1 MSEYLEFKPV
11 QCKDCY
17 RCLRECPVKAINI
30 KDHHAQIIEEHCI
43 LCGHCTKV
51 CPQKAKIEH
60 SELPVVREL
69 LKSGAKMAATVA
81 PSFISSLGQED
92 FTILRIALAKLGFAM
107 AEETAVGAQAVTEE
121 YKRIL
126 ANGEMKNFITS
137 ACPAACRLIQMYYPK
152 ALPYLAPVDSPMV
165 AHAKMLRRNDPSL
178 KVVFIGPCIA
188 KKREADEHGIDAV
201 LTFEELLQLFEENG
215 IDMQNI
221 NHLAVTADNAGA
233 NRAKAYPATQG
244 IIRSFD
250 ALPQGYRYL
259 AVDGIDRLTE
269 VLENI
274 ESLDHTFIEM
284 NVCPGGCINGP
295 CAIGIEGGVMKAEAD
310 INAYVEREMGN
321 EKWEMRN
328 EVSRFQGFS
337 FQGVGVSLAYAH
349 PRLRS
354 KSRPATEKEI
364 EDVMHRTGKFTKA
377 DELDCGACGYRTCRE
392 KAWAVVNGYADID
405 ICLPYMRK
413 RAESLAVD
421 IVRNSPE
428 GVMIVDPD
436 MNIVDINASAMKML
450 GLGGTP
456 ESVQGRPL
464 VESLRN
470 EKLEMRNEVSR
481 FLLSHFQ
488 KRRTE
493 NPCLRI
499 AATGRYVSLTVS
511 LLSEQNLLF
520 GLMKDISEQVSYDKK
535 LEKVRTDTL
544 ATTDELIM
552 KQMRVAQEIASLLG
566 ETTAETKVAL
576 LKLKKTL
583 SDGQGDLGV
592 DGRPVDWK
600 TAKV

>member
-43 LCGHCTKV
+43 LCGHCTQV

-69 LKSGAKMAATVA
+69 LKSGVRVAATVA
-81 PSFISSLGQED
+81 PSFISSLNQDD
-92 FTILRIALAKLGFAM
+92 FSLLRIALAKLGFAVV
-107 AEETAVGAQAVTEE
+107 EETAVGAQAVTEE
-121 YKRIL
+121 YKRLL
-126 ANGEMKNFITS
+126 AKGEMRNFITS

-152 ALPYLAPVDSPMV
+152 ALQYLAPVDSPMV
-165 AHAKMLRRNDPSL
+165 AHAKMLRRNDPDL

-201 LTFEELLQLFEENG
+201 LTFEELLQLFAEND
-215 IDMQNI
+215 IDLQTI
-221 NHLAVTADNAGA
+221 NHLAVANDNSGA
-233 NRAKAYPATQG
+233 NLAKAYPATQG

-250 ALPQGYRYL
+250 VLPDGYRYL
-259 AVDGIDRLTE
+259 AVDGVDRLVD

-295 CAIGIEGGVMKAEAD
+295 CAIAQQGGMMKAEAD
-310 INAYVEREMGN
+310 INAYMEHEMATR
-321 EKWEMRN
+321 KR
-328 EVSRFQGFS
+328 QPAP
-337 FQGVGVSLAYAH
+337 QAGVDLGYAH

-364 EDVMHRTGKFTKA
+364 EDIMHRTGKFSKA
-377 DELDCGACGYRTCRE
+377 DELNCGACGYPTCRE
-392 KAWAVVNGYADID
+392 KAWAVINGYADID

-421 IVRNSPE
+421 IVHNSPE
-428 GVMIVDPD
+428 GVILVDPE
-436 MNIVDINASAMKML
+436 MNIVDINASAMSML
-450 GLGGTP
+450 GLTGTP
-456 ESVQGRPL
+456 ENVQGRP
-464 VESLRN
+464 
-470 EKLEMRNEVSR
+470 VSDS
-481 FLLSHFQ
+481 FPPIEFYNAYSQ
-488 KRRTE
+488 KKRVE

-520 GLMKDISEQVSYDKK
+520 GLMKDISEEVNYEKK
-535 LEKVRTDTL
+535 LDKVKMDTI
-544 ATTDELIM
+544 ATTDDLIM

-576 LKLKKTL
+576 LKLKKML
-583 SDGQGDLGV
+583 SDGKGDLGV
-592 DGRPVDWK
+592 DGRPTDWK
-600 TAKV
+600 TAKVN

>member
-1 MSEYLEFKPV
+1 MSEYLEFKIV

-17 RCLRECPVKAINI
+17 RCLRECPVKAIDI
-30 KDHHAQIIEEHCI
+30 KNHHAQIIEEHCI

-51 CPQKAKIEH
+51 CPQHAKIEH

-69 LKSGAKMAATVA
+69 LKSGVRIAATVA
-81 PSFISSLGQED
+81 PSFISSLCQKD
-92 FTILRIALAKLGFAM
+92 FSILRIALAKLGFAVV
-107 AEETAVGAQAVTEE
+107 EETAVGAQAVTEE
-121 YKRIL
+121 YKRVL
-126 ANGEMKNFITS
+126 ASGEMRNFITS

-165 AHAKMLRRNDPSL
+165 AHAKMLRRNDPNL
-178 KVVFIGPCIA
+178 KIVFIGPCIA
-188 KKREADEHGIDAV
+188 KKREADEHAIDAV
-201 LTFEELLQLFEENG
+201 ITFDELLQLFEEHN
-215 IDMQNI
+215 IDLNTI
-221 NHLAVTADNAGA
+221 NRLTVCDDNTAA

-250 ALPQGYRYL
+250 ILPEGYKYMS
-259 AVDGIDRLTE
+259 VDGVDRIVN

-274 ESLDHTFIEM
+274 ESMDKMFIEM

-295 CAIGIEGGVMKAEAD
+295 CAIEHEGGIIRAESD
-310 INAYVEREMGN
+310 IDSYVEHEMATR
-321 EKWEMRN
+321 KH
-328 EVSRFQGFS
+328 QPAADA
-337 FQGVGVSLAYAH
+337 GVSLAYAH
-349 PRLRS
+349 PRLRA
-354 KSRPATEKEI
+354 KSRPASEKEI
-364 EDVMHRTGKFTKA
+364 EEVLHRTGKFTKA

-436 MNIVDINASAMKML
+436 MNIVDINVSAMKML
-450 GLGGTP
+450 GLT
-456 ESVQGRPL
+456 GRPEN
-464 VESLRN
+464 VVGRPVSES
-470 EKLEMRNEVSR
+470 
-481 FLLSHFQ
+481 FQ
-488 KRRTE
+488 PIDFYNSYTKKQRVE
-493 NPCLRI
+493 NPQLHI
-499 AATGRYVSLTVS
+499 AATDRYISLTVS

-520 GLMKDISEQVSYDKK
+520 GLMKDISEMVNYDKK
-535 LEKVRTDTL
+535 LEKVRMDTIS
-544 ATTDELIM
+544 TTDDLIM

-583 SDGQGDLGV
+583 SDGQGDLGI
-592 DGRPVDWK
+592 DGRPTDWK
-600 TAKV
+600 TAKID

>member
-1 MSEYLEFKPV
+1 
-11 QCKDCY
+11 
-17 RCLRECPVKAINI
+17 
-30 KDHHAQIIEEHCI
+30 
-43 LCGHCTKV
+43 V

-60 SELPVVREL
+60 SEIDVVREL
-69 LKSGAKMAATVA
+69 LKSHVRVAATVA
-81 PSFISSLGQED
+81 PSFISSLGQVD
-92 FTILRIALAKLGFAM
+92 FSILRIALAKLGFAV
-107 AEETAVGAQAVTEE
+107 AEETAIGAQAVTEE
-121 YKRIL
+121 YKRLL
-126 ANGEMKNFITS
+126 AKGEMKNFITS

-165 AHAKMLRRNDPSL
+165 AHAKMLRKNDPDI

-201 LTFEELLQLFEENG
+201 LTFEELLQLLEENG
-215 IDMQNI
+215 IDLQTI
-221 NHLAVTADNAGA
+221 NRLAVTDDNCGA

-250 ALPQGYRYL
+250 VLPEGYRYL
-259 AVDGIDRLTE
+259 AVDGVDRLVE

-295 CAIGIEGGVMKAEAD
+295 CAIAQEGGMMRAEAD
-310 INAYVEREMGN
+310 INAYVEHEMATR
-321 EKWEMRN
+321 KHTPAPDA
-328 EVSRFQGFS
+328 
-337 FQGVGVSLAYAH
+337 GVSLAYAH

-354 KSRPATEKEI
+354 KSRPATDKEI
-364 EDVMHRTGKFTKA
+364 EEVLRRTGKTTKA

-450 GLGGTP
+450 GLSGKP
-456 ESVQGRPL
+456 ESVVGRP
-464 VESLRN
+464 VAES
-470 EKLEMRNEVSR
+470 
-481 FLLSHFQ
+481 FQ
-488 KRRTE
+488 PIDFYNAYTRKQRVE
-493 NPCLRI
+493 NPRLHVQ
-499 AATGRYVSLTVS
+499 ATNRYLSLTVS

-520 GLMKDISEQVSYDKK
+520 GLMKDISDMVNYDKK
-535 LEKVRTDTL
+535 LEKVRMDTI

-583 SDGQGDLGV
+583 SDGEGDLGV
-592 DGRPVDWK
+592 DGRPTDWK
-600 TAKV
+600 TAKI

>member
-1 MSEYLEFKPV
+1 MSEYLEFKTV

-69 LKSGAKMAATVA
+69 LRSGVRVAATVA
-81 PSFISSLGQED
+81 PSFVSSLGQND
-92 FTILRIALAKLGFAM
+92 FSVLHIALAKLGFAV
-107 AEETAVGAQAVTEE
+107 AEETAVGAQAVVEE
-121 YKRIL
+121 YKRVL
-126 ANGEMKNFITS
+126 GKGEMRNFITS

-165 AHAKMLRRNDPSL
+165 AHAKMLRKNDPSL

-201 LTFEELLQLFEENG
+201 LTFDELLSLLEENH
-215 IDMQNI
+215 IDLSTI
-221 NHLAVTADNAGA
+221 NRLSVGTDGASA
-233 NRAKAYPATQG
+233 NRAKAFPATKG

-250 ALPQGYRYL
+250 ALPDGYRYM
-259 AVDGIDRLTE
+259 AVDGVERLTN

-274 ESLDHTFIEM
+274 ESLDHLFIEM

-295 CAIGIEGGVMKAEAD
+295 CAIEQPGGLLQAEAD
-310 INAYVEREMGN
+310 IDAYVEHELATHRHDPAPDA
-321 EKWEMRN
+321 
-328 EVSRFQGFS
+328 
-337 FQGVGVSLAYAH
+337 GVSLAFAH
-349 PRLRS
+349 PRLRA
-354 KSRPATEKEI
+354 KSRPASEKEI
-364 EDVMHRTGKFTKA
+364 EDVLHRTGKFTKE
-377 DELDCGACGYRTCRE
+377 DELNCGACGYSTCRE

-428 GVMIVDPD
+428 GVVIVDPD
-436 MNIVDINASAMKML
+436 MCIVDINASAMKML

-456 ESVQGRPL
+456 ESVHGRP
-464 VESLRN
+464 VAESFPPIEFYN
-470 EKLEMRNEVSR
+470 AYN
-481 FLLSHFQ
+481 Q

-493 NPCLRI
+493 NPCLHI
-499 AATGRYVSLTVS
+499 AATDCYVGLTVS
-511 LLSEQNLLF
+511 LLSEQGLLF
-520 GLMKDISEQVSYDKK
+520 GLMKDISDQVNYDKK
-535 LEKVRTDTL
+535 LSKVKEDTI
-544 ATTDELIM
+544 ATTDSLIM
-552 KQMRVAQEIASLLG
+552 KQMRVAQEVASLLG

-576 LKLKKTL
+576 LNLKRML
-583 SDGQGDLGV
+583 ADGQSDFQA
-592 DGRPVDWK
+592 DGRPKDWK
-600 TAKV
+600 TAKK

>member
-43 LCGHCTKV
+43 LCGHCTQV

-69 LKSGAKMAATVA
+69 LKSGVRVAATVA
-81 PSFISSLGQED
+81 PSFISSLNQDD
-92 FTILRIALAKLGFAM
+92 FSLLRIALAKLGFAVVQ
-107 AEETAVGAQAVTEE
+107 ETAVGAQAVTEE
-121 YKRIL
+121 YKRLL
-126 ANGEMKNFITS
+126 AKGEMRNFITS

-152 ALPYLAPVDSPMV
+152 ALQYLAPVDSPMV
-165 AHAKMLRRNDPSL
+165 AHAKMLRRNDPDL

-201 LTFEELLQLFEENG
+201 LTFEELLQLFAEND
-215 IDMQNI
+215 IDLQTI
-221 NHLAVTADNAGA
+221 NHLAVANDNSGA
-233 NRAKAYPATQG
+233 NLAKAYPATQG

-250 ALPQGYRYL
+250 VLPDGYRYL
-259 AVDGIDRLTE
+259 AVDGVDRLVD

-295 CAIGIEGGVMKAEAD
+295 CAIAQQGGMMKAEAD
-310 INAYVEREMGN
+310 INAYMEHEMATR
-321 EKWEMRN
+321 KR
-328 EVSRFQGFS
+328 QPAP
-337 FQGVGVSLAYAH
+337 QAGVDLGYAH

-364 EDVMHRTGKFTKA
+364 EDIMHRTGKFSKA
-377 DELDCGACGYRTCRE
+377 DELNCGACGYPTCRE
-392 KAWAVVNGYADID
+392 KAWAVINGYADID

-421 IVRNSPE
+421 IVHNSPE
-428 GVMIVDPD
+428 GVILVDPE
-436 MNIVDINASAMKML
+436 MNIVDINASAMSML
-450 GLGGTP
+450 GLCGTP
-456 ESVQGRPL
+456 ENVQGRP
-464 VESLRN
+464 
-470 EKLEMRNEVSR
+470 VSDC
-481 FLLSHFQ
+481 FPPIEFYNAYSQ
-488 KRRTE
+488 KKRVE

-499 AATGRYVSLTVS
+499 ASTGRYVSLTVS

-520 GLMKDISEQVSYDKK
+520 GLMKDISDEVNYEKK
-535 LEKVRTDTL
+535 LDKVKMDTI
-544 ATTDELIM
+544 ATTDDLIM

-576 LKLKKTL
+576 LKLKKML
-583 SDGQGDLGV
+583 SDGKGDLGV
-592 DGRPVDWK
+592 DGRPTDWK
-600 TAKV
+600 TAKVN

>member
-1 MSEYLEFKPV
+1 MSEYLEFKTV

-51 CPQKAKIEH
+51 CPQHAKIEH
-60 SELPVVREL
+60 SELSVVREL
-69 LKSGAKMAATVA
+69 LKSNDRVAATVA
-81 PSFISSLGQED
+81 PSFISSLGQDD
-92 FTILRIALAKLGFAM
+92 FSILRIALAKLGFAV

-121 YKRIL
+121 YKRVL
-126 ANGEMKNFITS
+126 ATGEMRNFITS

-165 AHAKMLRRNDPSL
+165 AHAKMLRRNDPNM
-178 KVVFIGPCIA
+178 KIVFIGPCIA
-188 KKREADEHGIDAV
+188 KKREADEHAIDAV
-201 LTFEELLQLFEENG
+201 ITFEELLQLFDENG
-215 IDMQNI
+215 IDLSTI
-221 NHLAVTADNAGA
+221 NKLAVGDESEIA

-244 IIRSFD
+244 IIHSFD
-250 ALPQGYRYL
+250 ALPEGYRYMT
-259 AVDGIDRLTE
+259 VDGVDRIAN

-274 ESLDHTFIEM
+274 ESMDHVFIEM
-284 NVCPGGCINGP
+284 NTCPGGCINGP
-295 CAIGIEGGVMKAEAD
+295 CSIPHEGGMIKAEAD
-310 INAYVEREMGN
+310 IDRYVEHEMATR
-321 EKWEMRN
+321 KHLPAPDA
-328 EVSRFQGFS
+328 
-337 FQGVGVSLAYAH
+337 GVQLAYAH
-349 PRLRS
+349 PRLRA
-354 KSRPATEKEI
+354 KSRPASDKEI
-364 EDVMHRTGKFTKA
+364 EDVLRRTGKFTKA

-450 GLGGTP
+450 GLNGTP
-456 ESVQGRPL
+456 ESVVGRP
-464 VESLRN
+464 VAES
-470 EKLEMRNEVSR
+470 
-481 FLLSHFQ
+481 FQ
-488 KRRTE
+488 PIDFYNAYSKKQRVE
-493 NPCLRI
+493 NPQLFI
-499 AATGRYVSLTVS
+499 QATNRYLSLTVS

-520 GLMKDISEQVSYDKK
+520 GLMKDISDMVNYDKK
-535 LEKVRTDTL
+535 LEKVRMDTI

-583 SDGQGDLGV
+583 SDGEGDLGV
-592 DGRPVDWK
+592 DGRPKDWK
-600 TAKV
+600 TAKINDK

>member
-1 MSEYLEFKPV
+1 MSEYLEFKTV

-51 CPQKAKIEH
+51 CPQHAKIEH
-60 SELPVVREL
+60 SELAVVREL
-69 LKSGAKMAATVA
+69 LKSNEKVAATVA
-81 PSFISSLGQED
+81 PSFISSLGQTD
-92 FTILRIALAKLGFAM
+92 FSVLRIALAKLGFAV

-121 YKRIL
+121 YKKVL
-126 ANGEMKNFITS
+126 QKGEMRNFITS

-165 AHAKMLRRNDPSL
+165 AHAKMLRRNDPNL
-178 KVVFIGPCIA
+178 KIVFIGPCIA
-188 KKREADEHGIDAV
+188 KKREADEHAIEAV
-201 LTFEELLQLFEENG
+201 ITFEELLQLFEENG
-215 IDMQNI
+215 IDLNTI
-221 NHLAVTADNAGA
+221 NKLTVGDEIDIA

-250 ALPQGYRYL
+250 ALPEGYRYMT
-259 AVDGIDRLTE
+259 VDGVDRIAD

-274 ESLDHTFIEM
+274 ETMDHVFIEM

-295 CAIGIEGGVMKAEAD
+295 CAIAHEGGMIKAEAD
-310 INAYVEREMGN
+310 IDRYVEHEMATR
-321 EKWEMRN
+321 KHLPAPDA
-328 EVSRFQGFS
+328 
-337 FQGVGVSLAYAH
+337 GVQLAYAH
-349 PRLRS
+349 PRLRA
-354 KSRPATEKEI
+354 KSRPATDKEI
-364 EDVMHRTGKFTKA
+364 EDVLRRTGKFTKA

-450 GLGGTP
+450 GLNGTP
-456 ESVQGRPL
+456 ESVVGRP
-464 VESLRN
+464 VAES
-470 EKLEMRNEVSR
+470 
-481 FLLSHFQ
+481 FQ
-488 KRRTE
+488 PIDFYNAYSKKQRVE
-493 NPCLRI
+493 NPQLHI
-499 AATGRYVSLTVS
+499 QATNRYLSLTVS

-520 GLMKDISEQVSYDKK
+520 GLMKDISDMVNYDKK
-535 LEKVRTDTL
+535 LEKVRMDTIS
-544 ATTDELIM
+544 TTDDLIM

-592 DGRPVDWK
+592 DGRPKDWK
-600 TAKV
+600 TAKVSDK

>member
-43 LCGHCTKV
+43 LCGHCTQV

-69 LKSGAKMAATVA
+69 LKSGVRVAATVA
-81 PSFISSLGQED
+81 PSFISSLNQDD
-92 FTILRIALAKLGFAM
+92 FSLLRIALAKLGFAVV
-107 AEETAVGAQAVTEE
+107 EETAVGAQAVTEE
-121 YKRIL
+121 YKRLL
-126 ANGEMKNFITS
+126 AKGEMRNFITS

-152 ALPYLAPVDSPMV
+152 ALQYLAPVDSPMV
-165 AHAKMLRRNDPSL
+165 AHAKMLRRNDPDL

-201 LTFEELLQLFEENG
+201 LTFEELLQLFAEND
-215 IDMQNI
+215 IDLQTI
-221 NHLAVTADNAGA
+221 NHLAAANDNSGA
-233 NRAKAYPATQG
+233 NLAKAYPATQG

-250 ALPQGYRYL
+250 VLPDGYRYL
-259 AVDGIDRLTE
+259 AVDGVDRLVD

-295 CAIGIEGGVMKAEAD
+295 CAIAQQGGMMKAEAD
-310 INAYVEREMGN
+310 INAYMEHEMATR
-321 EKWEMRN
+321 KR
-328 EVSRFQGFS
+328 QPAP
-337 FQGVGVSLAYAH
+337 QAGVDLGYAH

-354 KSRPATEKEI
+354 KSRPVTEKEI
-364 EDVMHRTGKFTKA
+364 EEIMHRTGKFSKA
-377 DELDCGACGYRTCRE
+377 DELNCGACGYPTCRE
-392 KAWAVVNGYADID
+392 KAWAVINGYADID

-421 IVRNSPE
+421 IVHNSPE
-428 GVMIVDPD
+428 GVILVDPE
-436 MNIVDINASAMKML
+436 MNIVDINASAMSML
-450 GLGGTP
+450 GLCGTP
-456 ESVQGRPL
+456 ENVQGRP
-464 VESLRN
+464 
-470 EKLEMRNEVSR
+470 VSDC
-481 FLLSHFQ
+481 FPPIEFYNAYSQ
-488 KRRTE
+488 KKRVE

-499 AATGRYVSLTVS
+499 ASTGRYVSLTVS

-520 GLMKDISEQVSYDKK
+520 GLMKDISDEVNYEKK
-535 LEKVRTDTL
+535 LDKVKMDTI
-544 ATTDELIM
+544 ATTDDLIM

-576 LKLKKTL
+576 LKLKKML
-583 SDGQGDLGV
+583 SDGKGDLGV
-592 DGRPVDWK
+592 DGRPTDWK
-600 TAKV
+600 TAKVN

>member
-1 MSEYLEFKPV
+1 MSEYLEFKTV

-51 CPQKAKIEH
+51 CPQHAKIEH
-60 SELPVVREL
+60 SELAVVREL
-69 LKSGAKMAATVA
+69 LKSNEKVAATVA
-81 PSFISSLGQED
+81 PSFISSLGQTD
-92 FTILRIALAKLGFAM
+92 FSVLHIALAKLGFAV

-121 YKRIL
+121 YKKVL
-126 ANGEMKNFITS
+126 QKGEMRNFITS

-165 AHAKMLRRNDPSL
+165 AHAKMLRRNDPNL
-178 KVVFIGPCIA
+178 KIVFIGPCIA
-188 KKREADEHGIDAV
+188 KKREADEHAIEAV
-201 LTFEELLQLFEENG
+201 ITFEELLQLFEENG
-215 IDMQNI
+215 IDLNTI
-221 NHLAVTADNAGA
+221 NKLTVGDETDIA
-233 NRAKAYPATQG
+233 NRAKAYPATHG

-250 ALPQGYRYL
+250 ALPEGYRYMT
-259 AVDGIDRLTE
+259 VDGVDRIAD

-274 ESLDHTFIEM
+274 ETMDHVFIEM

-295 CAIGIEGGVMKAEAD
+295 CSIAQEGGMIKAEAD
-310 INAYVEREMGN
+310 IDRYVEHEMATR
-321 EKWEMRN
+321 KHLPAPDA
-328 EVSRFQGFS
+328 
-337 FQGVGVSLAYAH
+337 GVQLAYAH
-349 PRLRS
+349 PRLRA
-354 KSRPATEKEI
+354 KSRPATDKEI
-364 EDVMHRTGKFTKA
+364 EDVLRRTGKFTKA

-450 GLGGTP
+450 GLNGTP
-456 ESVQGRPL
+456 ESVVGRP
-464 VESLRN
+464 VAES
-470 EKLEMRNEVSR
+470 
-481 FLLSHFQ
+481 FQ
-488 KRRTE
+488 PIDFYNAYSKKQRVE
-493 NPCLRI
+493 NPQLHI
-499 AATGRYVSLTVS
+499 QATNRYLSLTVS

-520 GLMKDISEQVSYDKK
+520 GLMKDISDMVNYDKK
-535 LEKVRTDTL
+535 LEKVRMDTIT
-544 ATTDELIM
+544 TTDDLIM

-583 SDGQGDLGV
+583 TDGQGDLGV
-592 DGRPVDWK
+592 DGRPTDWK

>member
-1 MSEYLEFKPV
+1 MSEYLEFKTV

-51 CPQKAKIEH
+51 CPQHAKIEH
-60 SELPVVREL
+60 SELAVVREL
-69 LKSGAKMAATVA
+69 LKSNEKVAATVA
-81 PSFISSLGQED
+81 PSFISSLGQTD
-92 FTILRIALAKLGFAM
+92 FSVLRIALAKLGFAV

-121 YKRIL
+121 YKKVL
-126 ANGEMKNFITS
+126 QKGEMRNFITS

-165 AHAKMLRRNDPSL
+165 AHAKMLRRNDPNL
-178 KVVFIGPCIA
+178 KIVFIGPCIA
-188 KKREADEHGIDAV
+188 KKREADEHAIEAV
-201 LTFEELLQLFEENG
+201 ITFEELLQLFEENG
-215 IDMQNI
+215 IDLNTI
-221 NHLAVTADNAGA
+221 NKLTVGDETDIA

-250 ALPQGYRYL
+250 ALPEGYRYMT
-259 AVDGIDRLTE
+259 VDGVDRIAD

-274 ESLDHTFIEM
+274 ETMDHVFIEM

-295 CAIGIEGGVMKAEAD
+295 CAIAHEGGMIKAEAD
-310 INAYVEREMGN
+310 IDRYVEHEMATR
-321 EKWEMRN
+321 KHLPAPDA
-328 EVSRFQGFS
+328 
-337 FQGVGVSLAYAH
+337 GVQLAYAH
-349 PRLRS
+349 PRLRA
-354 KSRPATEKEI
+354 KSRPATDKEI
-364 EDVMHRTGKFTKA
+364 EDVLRRTGKFTKA

-450 GLGGTP
+450 GLNGTP
-456 ESVQGRPL
+456 ESVVGRP
-464 VESLRN
+464 VAES
-470 EKLEMRNEVSR
+470 
-481 FLLSHFQ
+481 FQ
-488 KRRTE
+488 PIDFYNAYSKKQRVE
-493 NPCLRI
+493 NPQLHI
-499 AATGRYVSLTVS
+499 QATNRYLSLTVS

-520 GLMKDISEQVSYDKK
+520 GLMKDISDMVNYDKK
-535 LEKVRTDTL
+535 LEKVRMDTIS
-544 ATTDELIM
+544 TTDDLIM

-592 DGRPVDWK
+592 DGRPKDWK
-600 TAKV
+600 TAKVSDK

>member
-1 MSEYLEFKPV
+1 MSEYLEFKTV

-51 CPQKAKIEH
+51 CPQHAKVEH

-69 LKSGAKMAATVA
+69 LKSSAHMAATVA
-81 PSFISSLGQED
+81 PSFISSLVQDD
-92 FTILRIALAKLGFAM
+92 FSVLRIALAKLGFAI
-107 AEETAVGAQAVTEE
+107 AEETAIGAQAVTEE
-121 YKRIL
+121 YKRVL
-126 ANGEMKNFITS
+126 AKGEMRNFITS
-137 ACPAACRLIQMYYPK
+137 ACPATCRLIQMYYPK
-152 ALPYLAPVDSPMV
+152 ALPFLAPVDSPMV
-165 AHAKMLRRNDPSL
+165 AHAKMLRRNDPNL
-178 KVVFIGPCIA
+178 KIVFIGPCIA
-188 KKREADEHGIDAV
+188 KKREADEHAIDAV
-201 LTFEELLQLFEENG
+201 ITFDELLQLFEENG
-215 IDMQNI
+215 IDLNTI
-221 NHLAVTADNAGA
+221 NKLTVGDECDIA
-233 NRAKAYPATQG
+233 NRAKAYPVTKG

-250 ALPQGYRYL
+250 ALPEGYRYMT
-259 AVDGIDRLTE
+259 VDGVDRIAD

-274 ESLDHTFIEM
+274 ESMDHVFIEM

-295 CAIGIEGGVMKAEAD
+295 CSIAHDGGMIKAEAD
-310 INAYVEREMGN
+310 IDRYVEHEMATR
-321 EKWEMRN
+321 KHLPAADA
-328 EVSRFQGFS
+328 
-337 FQGVGVSLAYAH
+337 GVSLAYAH
-349 PRLRS
+349 PRLRA
-354 KSRPATEKEI
+354 KSRPASDKEI
-364 EDVMHRTGKFTKA
+364 EDVLRRTGKFTKA

-450 GLGGTP
+450 GLNGTP
-456 ESVQGRPL
+456 ENVVGRP
-464 VESLRN
+464 VAES
-470 EKLEMRNEVSR
+470 
-481 FLLSHFQ
+481 FQ
-488 KRRTE
+488 PIDFYKAYTKKQRVE
-493 NPCLRI
+493 NPQLHI
-499 AATGRYVSLTVS
+499 QATNRYLSLTVS

-520 GLMKDISEQVSYDKK
+520 GLMKDISDMVNYDKK
-535 LEKVRTDTL
+535 LEKVRMDTI
-544 ATTDELIM
+544 ATTDDLIM

-583 SDGQGDLGV
+583 SDGEGDLGV
-592 DGRPVDWK
+592 DGRPKDWK
-600 TAKV
+600 TAKVSDK

>member
-310 INAYVEREMGN
+310 INAYVEREMA
-321 EKWEMRN
+321 
-328 EVSRFQGFS
+328 SRKHTPAPE
-337 FQGVGVSLAYAH
+337 VGVSLAYAH

-464 VESLRN
+464 VESFPPIEFYN
-470 EKLEMRNEVSR
+470 AYS
-481 FLLSHFQ
+481 Q

-600 TAKV
+600 TAKVK

>member
-43 LCGHCTKV
+43 LCGHCTQV

-69 LKSGAKMAATVA
+69 LKSGVRVAATVA
-81 PSFISSLGQED
+81 PSFISSLNQDD
-92 FTILRIALAKLGFAM
+92 FSLLRIALAKLGFAVV
-107 AEETAVGAQAVTEE
+107 EETAVGAQAVTEE
-121 YKRIL
+121 YKRLL
-126 ANGEMKNFITS
+126 AKGEMRNFITS

-152 ALPYLAPVDSPMV
+152 ALQYLAPVDSPMV
-165 AHAKMLRRNDPSL
+165 AHAKMLRRNDPDL

-201 LTFEELLQLFEENG
+201 LTFEELLQLFAEND
-215 IDMQNI
+215 IDLQTI
-221 NHLAVTADNAGA
+221 NHLAVANDNSGA
-233 NRAKAYPATQG
+233 NLAKAYPATQG

-250 ALPQGYRYL
+250 VLPDGYRYL
-259 AVDGIDRLTE
+259 AVDGVDRLVD

-295 CAIGIEGGVMKAEAD
+295 CAIAQQGGMMKAEAD
-310 INAYVEREMGN
+310 INAYVEHEMATR
-321 EKWEMRN
+321 KR
-328 EVSRFQGFS
+328 QPAP
-337 FQGVGVSLAYAH
+337 QAGVDLGYAH

-364 EDVMHRTGKFTKA
+364 EDIMHRTGKFSKA
-377 DELDCGACGYRTCRE
+377 DELNCGACGYPTCRE
-392 KAWAVVNGYADID
+392 KAWAVINGYADID

-421 IVRNSPE
+421 IVHNSPE
-428 GVMIVDPD
+428 GVILVDPE
-436 MNIVDINASAMKML
+436 MNIVDINASAMSML
-450 GLGGTP
+450 GLCGTP
-456 ESVQGRPL
+456 ENVQGRP
-464 VESLRN
+464 
-470 EKLEMRNEVSR
+470 VSDC
-481 FLLSHFQ
+481 FPPIEFYNAYSQ
-488 KRRTE
+488 KKRVE

-499 AATGRYVSLTVS
+499 ASTGRYVSLTVS

-520 GLMKDISEQVSYDKK
+520 GLMKDISEEVNYEKK
-535 LEKVRTDTL
+535 LDKVKMDTI
-544 ATTDELIM
+544 ATTDDLIM

-576 LKLKKTL
+576 LKLKKML
-583 SDGQGDLGV
+583 SDGKGDLGV
-592 DGRPVDWK
+592 DGRPTDWK
-600 TAKV
+600 TAKVN

>member
-60 SELPVVREL
+60 SEIEVVRQL
-69 LKSGAKMAATVA
+69 LQSGARVAATVA

-92 FTILRIALAKLGFAM
+92 FSILRIALAKLGFAV

-121 YKRIL
+121 YKRVL
-126 ANGEMKNFITS
+126 AKGEMRNFITS

-165 AHAKMLRRNDPSL
+165 AHAKMLRKNDPDL

-215 IDMQNI
+215 IDLQTI
-221 NHLAVTADNAGA
+221 NRLAVTIDNASA

-244 IIRSFD
+244 IISSFD
-250 ALPQGYRYL
+250 ALPEGYRYL
-259 AVDGIDRLTE
+259 AVDGVDRLTE

-274 ESLDHTFIEM
+274 EALDHTFIEM

-295 CAIGIEGGVMKAEAD
+295 CAIAQEGGMMKAEAD
-310 INAYVEREMGN
+310 INAYVEHEMATRKHTPAP
-321 EKWEMRN
+321 EA
-328 EVSRFQGFS
+328 
-337 FQGVGVSLAYAH
+337 GVDLAYAH
-349 PRLRS
+349 PRLRA

-364 EDVMHRTGKFTKA
+364 ENVMHRTGKFTKE
-377 DELDCGACGYRTCRE
+377 DELNCGACGYPTCRE

-421 IVRNSPE
+421 IVHNSPE

-436 MNIVDINASAMKML
+436 MNIVDINASAMRMM
-450 GLGGTP
+450 GLGGNP
-456 ESVQGRPL
+456 ESVQGRP
-464 VESLRN
+464 VAESFPPIEFYN
-470 EKLEMRNEVSR
+470 AYSK
-481 FLLSHFQ
+481 
-488 KRRTE
+488 KCRTE
-493 NPCLRI
+493 NNCLRI

-520 GLMKDISEQVSYDKK
+520 GLMKDISDEVNYEKK
-535 LEKVRTDTL
+535 LDKVKMDTI

-566 ETTAETKVAL
+566 ETTAETTVAL

-583 SDGQGDLGV
+583 SDGKGDLGV
-592 DGRPVDWK
+592 DGRPTDWK

>member
-43 LCGHCTKV
+43 LCGHCTQV

-69 LKSGAKMAATVA
+69 LKSGVRVAATVA
-81 PSFISSLGQED
+81 PSFISSLNQDD
-92 FTILRIALAKLGFAM
+92 FSLLRIALAKLGFAVVQ
-107 AEETAVGAQAVTEE
+107 ETAVGAQAVTEE
-121 YKRIL
+121 YKRLL
-126 ANGEMKNFITS
+126 AKGEMRNFITS

-152 ALPYLAPVDSPMV
+152 ALQYLAPVDSPMV
-165 AHAKMLRRNDPSL
+165 AHAKMLRRNDPDL

-201 LTFEELLQLFEENG
+201 LTFEELLQLFAEND
-215 IDMQNI
+215 IDLQTI
-221 NHLAVTADNAGA
+221 NHLAAANDNSGA
-233 NRAKAYPATQG
+233 NLAKAYPATQG

-250 ALPQGYRYL
+250 VLPDGYRYL
-259 AVDGIDRLTE
+259 AVDGVDRLVD

-295 CAIGIEGGVMKAEAD
+295 CAIAQQGGMMKAEAD
-310 INAYVEREMGN
+310 INAYMEHEMATR
-321 EKWEMRN
+321 KR
-328 EVSRFQGFS
+328 QPAP
-337 FQGVGVSLAYAH
+337 QAGVDLGYAH

-364 EDVMHRTGKFTKA
+364 EDIMHRTGKFSKA
-377 DELDCGACGYRTCRE
+377 DELNCGACGYPTCRE
-392 KAWAVVNGYADID
+392 KAWAVINGYADID

-421 IVRNSPE
+421 IVHNSPE
-428 GVMIVDPD
+428 GVILVDPE
-436 MNIVDINASAMKML
+436 MNIVDINASAMSML
-450 GLGGTP
+450 GLCGTP
-456 ESVQGRPL
+456 ENVQGRP
-464 VESLRN
+464 
-470 EKLEMRNEVSR
+470 VSDC
-481 FLLSHFQ
+481 FPPIEFYNAYSQ
-488 KRRTE
+488 KKRVE

-499 AATGRYVSLTVS
+499 ASTGRYVSLTVS

-520 GLMKDISEQVSYDKK
+520 GLMKDISDEVNYEKK
-535 LEKVRTDTL
+535 LDKVKMDTI
-544 ATTDELIM
+544 ATTDDLIM

-576 LKLKKTL
+576 LKLKKML
-583 SDGQGDLGV
+583 SDGKGDLGV
-592 DGRPVDWK
+592 DGRPTDWK
-600 TAKV
+600 TAKVN

>member
-43 LCGHCTKV
+43 LCGHCTQV

-69 LKSGAKMAATVA
+69 LKSGVRVAATVA
-81 PSFISSLGQED
+81 PSFISSLNQDD
-92 FTILRIALAKLGFAM
+92 FSLLRIALAKLGFTVV
-107 AEETAVGAQAVTEE
+107 EETAVGAQAVTEE
-121 YKRIL
+121 YKRLL
-126 ANGEMKNFITS
+126 AKGEMRNFITS

-152 ALPYLAPVDSPMV
+152 ALQYLAPVDSPMV
-165 AHAKMLRRNDPSL
+165 AHAKMLHRNNPDL

-201 LTFEELLQLFEENG
+201 LTFEELLQLFAEND
-215 IDMQNI
+215 IDLQTI
-221 NHLAVTADNAGA
+221 NHLGVANDNSGA
-233 NRAKAYPATQG
+233 NLAKAYPATQG

-250 ALPQGYRYL
+250 VLPDGYCYL
-259 AVDGIDRLTE
+259 AVDGVDRLVD

-295 CAIGIEGGVMKAEAD
+295 CAIAQQGGMMKAEAD
-310 INAYVEREMGN
+310 INAYMEHEMATR
-321 EKWEMRN
+321 KR
-328 EVSRFQGFS
+328 QPAP
-337 FQGVGVSLAYAH
+337 QAGVDLGYAH

-364 EDVMHRTGKFTKA
+364 EDIMHRTGKFSKA
-377 DELDCGACGYRTCRE
+377 DELNCGACGYPTCRE
-392 KAWAVVNGYADID
+392 KAWAVINGYADID

-421 IVRNSPE
+421 IVHNSPE
-428 GVMIVDPD
+428 GVILVDPE
-436 MNIVDINASAMKML
+436 MNIVDINASAMSML
-450 GLGGTP
+450 GLSGTP
-456 ESVQGRPL
+456 ENVQGRP
-464 VESLRN
+464 
-470 EKLEMRNEVSR
+470 VSDC
-481 FLLSHFQ
+481 FPPIEFYNAYSQ
-488 KRRTE
+488 KKRVE

-499 AATGRYVSLTVS
+499 ASTGRYVSLTVS

-520 GLMKDISEQVSYDKK
+520 GLMKDISDEVNYEKK
-535 LEKVRTDTL
+535 LDKVKMDTI
-544 ATTDELIM
+544 ATTDDLIM

-576 LKLKKTL
+576 LKLKKML
-583 SDGQGDLGV
+583 SDGKGDLGV
-592 DGRPVDWK
+592 DGRPTDWK
-600 TAKV
+600 TAKVN

>member
-30 KDHHAQIIEEHCI
+30 KDHHAQIIEGHCI

-310 INAYVEREMGN
+310 INAYVEREMA
-321 EKWEMRN
+321 
-328 EVSRFQGFS
+328 SRKHTPAPE
-337 FQGVGVSLAYAH
+337 VGVSLAYAH

-464 VESLRN
+464 VESFPPIEFYN
-470 EKLEMRNEVSR
+470 AYS
-481 FLLSHFQ
+481 Q

>member
-1 MSEYLEFKPV
+1 MSEYLEFKTV

-51 CPQKAKIEH
+51 CPQHAKIEH
-60 SELPVVREL
+60 SELAVVREL
-69 LKSGAKMAATVA
+69 LKSNEKVAATVA
-81 PSFISSLGQED
+81 PSFISSLGQTD
-92 FTILRIALAKLGFAM
+92 FSVLRIALAKLGFAV

-121 YKRIL
+121 YKKVL
-126 ANGEMKNFITS
+126 QKGEMRNFITS

-165 AHAKMLRRNDPSL
+165 AHAKMLRRNDPNL
-178 KVVFIGPCIA
+178 KIVFIGPCIA
-188 KKREADEHGIDAV
+188 KKREADEHAIEAV
-201 LTFEELLQLFEENG
+201 ITFEELLQLFEENG
-215 IDMQNI
+215 IDLNTI
-221 NHLAVTADNAGA
+221 NKLTVGDETDIV

-250 ALPQGYRYL
+250 ALPQGYRYMT
-259 AVDGIDRLTE
+259 VDGVDRIAD

-274 ESLDHTFIEM
+274 ETMDHVFIEM

-295 CAIGIEGGVMKAEAD
+295 CAIAHEGGMIKAEAD
-310 INAYVEREMGN
+310 IDRYVEHELATR
-321 EKWEMRN
+321 KHLPAADA
-328 EVSRFQGFS
+328 
-337 FQGVGVSLAYAH
+337 GVSLAYAH
-349 PRLRS
+349 PRLRA
-354 KSRPATEKEI
+354 KSRPATDKEI
-364 EDVMHRTGKFTKA
+364 EDVLRRTGKFTKA

-450 GLGGTP
+450 GLNGTP
-456 ESVQGRPL
+456 ESVVGRP
-464 VESLRN
+464 VAES
-470 EKLEMRNEVSR
+470 
-481 FLLSHFQ
+481 FQ
-488 KRRTE
+488 PIDFYNAYSKKQRVE
-493 NPCLRI
+493 NPQLHI
-499 AATGRYVSLTVS
+499 QATNRYLSLTVS

-520 GLMKDISEQVSYDKK
+520 GLMKDISDMVNYDKK
-535 LEKVRTDTL
+535 LEKVRMDTIS
-544 ATTDELIM
+544 TTDDLIM

-592 DGRPVDWK
+592 DGRPKDWK
-600 TAKV
+600 TAKVSDK

>member
-60 SELPVVREL
+60 SELPLVREL
-69 LKSGAKMAATVA
+69 LKSGKRVAATVA
-81 PSFISSLGQED
+81 PSFISCLGQED
-92 FTILRIALAKLGFAM
+92 FSILRIALAKLGFAV

-121 YKRIL
+121 YKRLL
-126 ANGEMKNFITS
+126 AKGEMKNFITS

-165 AHAKMLRRNDPSL
+165 AHAKMLRRNDPDL
-178 KVVFIGPCIA
+178 KVVFVGPCIA

-201 LTFEELLQLFEENG
+201 LTFEELLQLFEENS
-215 IDMQNI
+215 IDLQTI
-221 NHLAVTADNAGA
+221 NRLAVTADTCGVNL
-233 NRAKAYPATQG
+233 AKAYPATQG

-250 ALPQGYRYL
+250 ALPEGYRYL
-259 AVDGIDRLTE
+259 AVDGVDRLVE

-274 ESLDHTFIEM
+274 EALDHTFIEM

-295 CAIGIEGGVMKAEAD
+295 CAIAQEGGMMKAEAD
-310 INAYVEREMGN
+310 INAYVEHEMATR
-321 EKWEMRN
+321 KHTPAPDA
-328 EVSRFQGFS
+328 
-337 FQGVGVSLAYAH
+337 GVSLAYAH
-349 PRLRS
+349 PRLRA

-364 EDVMHRTGKFTKA
+364 EEVMHRTGKFTKA
-377 DELDCGACGYRTCRE
+377 DELNCGACGYPTCRE

-421 IVRNSPE
+421 IVHNSPE
-428 GVMIVDPD
+428 GVILVNPD
-436 MNIVDINASAMKML
+436 MNIVDINASAMSML

-456 ESVQGRPL
+456 ESVQGRP
-464 VESLRN
+464 
-470 EKLEMRNEVSR
+470 VSDS
-481 FLLSHFQ
+481 FPPIEFYNAYSQ

-499 AATGRYVSLTVS
+499 ASTGRYVSLTVS
-511 LLSEQNLLF
+511 LLSEQDLLF
-520 GLMKDISEQVSYDKK
+520 GLMKDISEEVNYEKK
-535 LEKVRTDTL
+535 LDKVKMDTI
-544 ATTDELIM
+544 ATTDSLIM

-576 LKLKKTL
+576 LKLKKML
-583 SDGQGDLGV
+583 SDGKGDLGV
-592 DGRPVDWK
+592 DGRPTDWK
-600 TAKV
+600 TAKVKE

>member
-1 MSEYLEFKPV
+1 MSDYLEFKTV

-43 LCGHCTKV
+43 LCGHCTMV
-51 CPQKAKIEH
+51 CPQHAKIEH

-69 LKSGAKMAATVA
+69 LKGNDPVAVTVA
-81 PSFISSLGQED
+81 PSFISSLGQDD
-92 FTILRIALAKLGFAM
+92 FSVLRIALAKLGFSV

-121 YKRIL
+121 YKRLL
-126 ANGEMKNFITS
+126 AKGEMRNFITS

-165 AHAKMLRRNDPSL
+165 AHAKMLRRNNPNL

-188 KKREADEHGIDAV
+188 KKREADEHAIEAV
-201 LTFEELLQLFEENG
+201 ITFEELLQLFEENG
-215 IDMQNI
+215 IDLSTINKLTVGDETNI
-221 NHLAVTADNAGA
+221 A

-250 ALPQGYRYL
+250 ALPEGYRYMS
-259 AVDGIDRLTE
+259 VDGVDRVAN

-274 ESLDHTFIEM
+274 ESMDHVFIEM

-295 CAIGIEGGVMKAEAD
+295 CSIAHEGGMLKAEAD
-310 INAYVEREMGN
+310 IDRYVEHEMATR
-321 EKWEMRN
+321 KHLPAPDA
-328 EVSRFQGFS
+328 
-337 FQGVGVSLAYAH
+337 GVSLAYAH
-349 PRLRS
+349 PRLRA
-354 KSRPATEKEI
+354 KSRPATDKEI
-364 EDVMHRTGKFTKA
+364 EEVLRRTGKMSKA
-377 DELDCGACGYRTCRE
+377 DELDCGACGYHSCRE

-428 GVMIVDPD
+428 GVMIVDSD

-450 GLGGTP
+450 GLTGTP
-456 ESVQGRPL
+456 ESVVGRP
-464 VESLRN
+464 VSESFPPIDFYNAYSKKQR
-470 EKLEMRNEVSR
+470 V
-481 FLLSHFQ
+481 
-488 KRRTE
+488 E
-493 NPCLRI
+493 NPQLHI
-499 AATGRYVSLTVS
+499 QATNRYLSLTVS

-520 GLMKDISEQVSYDKK
+520 GLMKDISDMVNYDKK
-535 LEKVRTDTL
+535 LEKVRMDTV
-544 ATTDELIM
+544 ATTDDLIM

-583 SDGQGDLGV
+583 TDGQGDLGV
-592 DGRPVDWK
+592 DGRPKDWK
-600 TAKV
+600 TAKVNDR

>member
-1 MSEYLEFKPV
+1 MEFKTV

-17 RCLRECPVKAINI
+17 KCLRECPVKAINI

-43 LCGHCTKV
+43 LCGHCTQV
-51 CPQKAKIEH
+51 CPQHAKIEH
-60 SELPVVREL
+60 SELPLVRTL
-69 LKSGAKMAATVA
+69 LQSGAKMAASVA
-81 PSFISSLGQED
+81 PSFISSLGQSD
-92 FTILRIALAKLGFAM
+92 FSIMRIALAKLGFAVV
-107 AEETAVGAQAVTEE
+107 EETAVGAQAVTEE
-121 YKRIL
+121 YRKL
-126 ANGEMKNFITS
+126 LQKGEMRNFITS

-152 ALPYLAPVDSPMV
+152 ALQYLAPVDSPMV
-165 AHAKMLRRNDPSL
+165 AHAKMLRKNAPDM

-188 KKREADEHGIDAV
+188 KKREADEHNIDAV
-201 LTFEELLQLFEENG
+201 LTFEEVLQLFEENN
-215 IDMQNI
+215 IDLHTI
-221 NHLAVTADNAGA
+221 NHLSVAEDGQTVNL
-233 NRAKAYPATQG
+233 AKAYPATKG
-244 IIRSFD
+244 IIRSFGVV
-250 ALPQGYRYL
+250 PEGYRYMC
-259 AVDGIDRLTE
+259 VDGIDRL
-269 VLENI
+269 VNALENI
-274 ESLDHTFIEM
+274 EAMDHTFIEM

-295 CAIGIEGGVMKAEAD
+295 CSIECDGGLIKAEAD
-310 INAYVEREMGN
+310 IDAYVAHEMATRKSAPAP
-321 EKWEMRN
+321 EA
-328 EVSRFQGFS
+328 
-337 FQGVGVSLAYAH
+337 GVSLAFAH
-349 PRLRS
+349 PRLRA
-354 KSRPATEKEI
+354 KSRPASEKEI

-377 DELDCGACGYRTCRE
+377 DELDCGACGYRNCRE

-421 IVRNSPE
+421 IIHNSPE

-450 GLGGTP
+450 GLAGTP
-456 ESVQGRPL
+456 ESVQGRP
-464 VESLRN
+464 VAESFPPIDFYN
-470 EKLEMRNEVSR
+470 AYN
-481 FLLSHFQ
+481 H

-493 NPCLRI
+493 NACLRI
-499 AATGRYVSLTVS
+499 TATGRYVSLTVS

-535 LEKVRTDTL
+535 LEKVRTDTI

-592 DGRPVDWK
+592 DGRPTDWK

>member
-1 MSEYLEFKPV
+1 MSEYLEFKTV

-51 CPQKAKIEH
+51 CPQHAKIEH

-69 LKSGAKMAATVA
+69 LKSGARVAATVA

-92 FTILRIALAKLGFAM
+92 FSILRIALAKLGFCI

-126 ANGEMKNFITS
+126 AKGEMRNFITS

-152 ALPYLAPVDSPMV
+152 ALPYLAPVNSPMV
-165 AHAKMLRRNDPSL
+165 AHAKMLRRNDPNL
-178 KVVFIGPCIA
+178 KLVFIGPCIA
-188 KKREADEHGIDAV
+188 KKREADEHAIDAV
-201 LTFEELLQLFEENG
+201 ITFEELLQLFEENG
-215 IDMQNI
+215 IDLNTI
-221 NHLAVTADNAGA
+221 NRLTVCDENTVA
-233 NRAKAYPATQG
+233 NRAKAYPATKG

-250 ALPQGYRYL
+250 AMPEGYRYMS
-259 AVDGIDRLTE
+259 VDGVDRIAD
-269 VLENI
+269 VLDNI
-274 ESLDHTFIEM
+274 ESMDHVFIEM

-295 CAIGIEGGVMKAEAD
+295 CSISHEGGMIKAEAD
-310 INAYVEREMGN
+310 IDRYVEHELA
-321 EKWEMRN
+321 MRKHLPAPDA
-328 EVSRFQGFS
+328 
-337 FQGVGVSLAYAH
+337 GVQLAYAY
-349 PRLRS
+349 PRLRA
-354 KSRPATEKEI
+354 KSRPASEKEI
-364 EDVMHRTGKFTKA
+364 EDVLRRTGKYTKA

-450 GLGGTP
+450 GLNGKP
-456 ESVQGRPL
+456 ESVVGRP
-464 VESLRN
+464 VSES
-470 EKLEMRNEVSR
+470 
-481 FLLSHFQ
+481 FQ
-488 KRRTE
+488 PIDFYNAYSKKQRVE
-493 NPCLRI
+493 NPQLHI
-499 AATGRYVSLTVS
+499 QATNRYLSLTVS

-520 GLMKDISEQVSYDKK
+520 GLMKDISEMVNYDKK
-535 LEKVRTDTL
+535 LEKVRMDTIS
-544 ATTDELIM
+544 TTDDLIM

-592 DGRPVDWK
+592 DGRPTDWK
-600 TAKV
+600 TARVSDK

>member
-60 SELPVVREL
+60 SELPLVREL
-69 LKSGAKMAATVA
+69 LKSGKRVAATVA
-81 PSFISSLGQED
+81 PSFISCLGQED
-92 FTILRIALAKLGFAM
+92 FSILRIALAKLGFAV

-121 YKRIL
+121 YKRLL
-126 ANGEMKNFITS
+126 AKGEMKNFITS

-165 AHAKMLRRNDPSL
+165 AHAKMLRRNDPDL
-178 KVVFIGPCIA
+178 KVVFVGPCIA

-201 LTFEELLQLFEENG
+201 LTFEELLQLFEENS
-215 IDMQNI
+215 IDLQTI
-221 NHLAVTADNAGA
+221 NRLAVTADTCGA
-233 NRAKAYPATQG
+233 NLAKAYPATQG

-250 ALPQGYRYL
+250 ALPEGYRYL
-259 AVDGIDRLTE
+259 AVDGVDRLVD

-274 ESLDHTFIEM
+274 EALDHTFIEM

-295 CAIGIEGGVMKAEAD
+295 CAIAQEGGMMKAEAD
-310 INAYVEREMGN
+310 INAYVEHEMATR
-321 EKWEMRN
+321 KHTPAHDA
-328 EVSRFQGFS
+328 
-337 FQGVGVSLAYAH
+337 GVSLAYAH
-349 PRLRS
+349 PRLRA

-364 EDVMHRTGKFTKA
+364 EEVMHRTGKFTKA
-377 DELDCGACGYRTCRE
+377 DELNCGACGYPTCRE

-450 GLGGTP
+450 GLTGTP
-456 ESVQGRPL
+456 DSVVGRP
-464 VESLRN
+464 
-470 EKLEMRNEVSR
+470 VSD
-481 FLLSHFQ
+481 SFQ
-488 KRRTE
+488 PIDFYNAYSKKQRVE
-493 NPCLRI
+493 NPRLHI
-499 AATGRYVSLTVS
+499 NSTDRYLSLTVS

-520 GLMKDISEQVSYDKK
+520 GLMKDISEMVNYDKK
-535 LEKVRTDTL
+535 LEKVRMDTIT
-544 ATTDELIM
+544 TTDDLIM

-592 DGRPVDWK
+592 DGRPTDWK
-600 TAKV
+600 TAKL